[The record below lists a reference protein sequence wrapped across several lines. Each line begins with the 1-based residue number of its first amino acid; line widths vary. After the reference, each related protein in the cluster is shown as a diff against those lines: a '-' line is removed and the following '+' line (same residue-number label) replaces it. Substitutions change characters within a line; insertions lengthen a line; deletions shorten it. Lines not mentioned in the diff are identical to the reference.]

1 MDPIPCLIKVSGKE
15 TVASASP
22 INNHFC
28 FYKFGKYTSGF
39 PILAIP
45 ALNHL
50 GDQSGNFIPFTG
62 NTMQWWQPC
71 SKCPQSGQPYTP
83 PGDFN
88 EPRPTSCNDFTFLSS
103 IAIFYDDSI
112 FAWNAGD
119 SVITDSAIGL
129 MFSDPN
135 YGYAGF
141 PESFRATVT
150 DVTNSTQWSVWARSH
165 ESDYKNWV
173 MTDFKA
179 YISRVYSEQYI
190 QMIISKQVKPLI
202 DLVTAF
208 TPSILNENFWAPSL
222 LGVAGINIKM

>member
-1 MDPIPCLIKVSGKE
+1 
-15 TVASASP
+15 
-22 INNHFC
+22 
-28 FYKFGKYTSGF
+28 
-39 PILAIP
+39 
-45 ALNHL
+45 
-50 GDQSGNFIPFTG
+50 
-62 NTMQWWQPC
+62 
-71 SKCPQSGQPYTP
+71 
-83 PGDFN
+83 
-88 EPRPTSCNDFTFLSS
+88 LSS

-119 SVITDSAIGL
+119 SAITDSAIGL

-173 MTDFKA
+173 LNDFKA

-222 LGVAGINIKM
+222 LGIAGINMKM